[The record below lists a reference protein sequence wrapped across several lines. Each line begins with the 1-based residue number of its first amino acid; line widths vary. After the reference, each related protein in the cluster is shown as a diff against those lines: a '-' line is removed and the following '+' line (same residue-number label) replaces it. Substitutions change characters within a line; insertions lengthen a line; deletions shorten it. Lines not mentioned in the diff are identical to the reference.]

1 MKKILYITTLAF
13 LVACGN
19 NENST
24 LKEVVSEDAAF
35 ETFKEGFIN
44 TLWETSPGWASYAG
58 LHEYDSVVV
67 IPNEANKQKTVD
79 AYKALQTELAD
90 FNIANLNTANVTDY
104 YLIDNQLT
112 STLWYNSQFK
122 SGEWNPS
129 SYGVAGSV
137 SRLLNGRHDVLEVR
151 LRAILARLAHSKA
164 YYEQAQQNI
173 TTPTV
178 EHTTLAIGQS
188 KGGLYSFGKNLIDSV
203 NASQLT
209 EEEKALF
216 MTRIEESKTAINDYI
231 AFLENKEGMLK
242 TTGTAKSFRIGKEQF
257 AKKFELDINSDYTA
271 EEVYNKAL
279 TRKEELHQQM
289 ITIAD
294 TLWST
299 YLTETPKPENQL
311 QMVSELIV
319 EISKKHVGRDEFIP
333 EIRKQLPELV
343 AFVDE
348 KGLLTQNPD
357 KPLVVRETPLY
368 MRGGGAGASVSAPGP
383 YDKNADTYY
392 NVTPLDDYTDE
403 EAESYLREYNHYV
416 LQVLNIHEAIPGHYT
431 QLVYSNESPSLV
443 KSLLGNGAMIEGWA
457 VYTELMM
464 LEEGYNNSP
473 EMWLMYSKWHLRVVC
488 NTILDYSVHGLD
500 MSKEDAMDLLMNQAF
515 QEQAEADG
523 KWRRATLSQVQLC
536 SYFTGFTEIYDL
548 RSELKEIQG
557 EAFNLKAFHEEFLS
571 YGSSPVRY
579 IRQLMLSKHNQ
590 DIPEAK
596 H

>member
-1 MKKILYITTLAF
+1 
-13 LVACGN
+13 
-19 NENST
+19 
-24 LKEVVSEDAAF
+24 
-35 ETFKEGFIN
+35 
-44 TLWETSPGWASYAG
+44 
-58 LHEYDSVVV
+58 
-67 IPNEANKQKTVD
+67 
-79 AYKALQTELAD
+79 
-90 FNIANLNTANVTDY
+90 
-104 YLIDNQLT
+104 
-112 STLWYNSQFK
+112 
-122 SGEWNPS
+122 
-129 SYGVAGSV
+129 
-137 SRLLNGRHDVLEVR
+137 
-151 LRAILARLAHSKA
+151 
-164 YYEQAQQNI
+164 
-173 TTPTV
+173 
-178 EHTTLAIGQS
+178 
-188 KGGLYSFGKNLIDSV
+188 
-203 NASQLT
+203 
-209 EEEKALF
+209 
-216 MTRIEESKTAINDYI
+216 MTRIEESKAAINDYV
-231 AFLENKEGMLK
+231 AFLEDKKEMLES
-242 TTGTAKSFRIGKEQF
+242 TGTAKSFRIGKELF
-257 AKKFELDINSDYTA
+257 TKKFELDINSDYTA

-279 TRKEELHQQM
+279 KRKKELHQQM

-294 TLWST
+294 TLWSK
-299 YLTETPKPENQL
+299 YLGDATKPEDKL
-311 QMVSELIV
+311 LMVSELIT
-319 EISKKHVGRDEFIP
+319 EISKKHCERDQFIP

-383 YDKNADTYY
+383 YDKDADTYY
-392 NVTPLDDYTDE
+392 NVTPLDDYNDE

-488 NTILDYSVHGLD
+488 NTILDYSVHALN

-548 RSELKEIQG
+548 RSELKEMQG
-557 EAFNLKAFHEEFLS
+557 EAFNLKDFHEEFLS

-579 IRQLMLSKHNQ
+579 IRQLMLSIQEQ